1 MMRILLGL
9 ILALFPLSGNA
20 SFVSSQDD
28 GPATRTDD
36 LTEDERILHVLSRFT
51 LGATPELVA
60 EVRRKGI
67 DRWLKKQFA
76 GQLSESEQ
84 YQGYADR
91 LKTLKMSREE
101 IAAEYHV
108 YPGGKPS
115 PEERKQFL
123 RRTRIPMSE
132 MKSWIFLRAV
142 YGNNHLREVSSDFF
156 RNHFSVS
163 TEKGAVKAL
172 VVDWEREI
180 IYGQA
185 LGNFGDMLE
194 ATAKHPA
201 MLHYLDNEL
210 SRKPATAAELK
221 KLAMRV
227 RRRTGSKERAE
238 EQVDIASQ
246 RGLNENYARELLELH
261 TLGVDNYYRQ
271 ADVLNLAKILTGWS
285 TKKNRP
291 RTGKAPE
298 TGFNFYDHLH
308 CDGDKP
314 FLGGVI
320 RENRRNPIAE
330 GEKALE
336 ILKTHEGTAHYL
348 SWKLCRYFVNDDPDR
363 EMVGRVAGVF
373 SKTGGDLPKVFGA
386 IVNDPG
392 FFSRKNYRAKFKRP
406 TEFVVSALRVTKAE
420 VAGSSDVGR
429 IRGRGATIASHLS
442 SMNEQLYRCADPTGY
457 YDQAEAWRDPGA
469 LAIRWNFA
477 SDLVAGE
484 ISGFRIPSSFY
495 KSLPENDRKAWK
507 DILVKKI
514 LPVTG
519 VSRVVSKKMDEV
531 IMPYLEQKSRISGIR
546 LRRAIVA
553 MLLGSPEFQK
563 Q

>member
-1 MMRILLGL
+1 MRILLGL

-67 DRWLKKQFA
+67 DRWLKKQFT

-246 RGLNENYARELLELH
+246 RGLNENY
-261 TLGVDNYYRQ
+261 
-271 ADVLNLAKILTGWS
+271 
-285 TKKNRP
+285 
-291 RTGKAPE
+291 
-298 TGFNFYDHLH
+298 
-308 CDGDKP
+308 
-314 FLGGVI
+314 
-320 RENRRNPIAE
+320 
-330 GEKALE
+330 
-336 ILKTHEGTAHYL
+336 
-348 SWKLCRYFVNDDPDR
+348 DR
-363 EMVGRVAGVF
+363 
-373 SKTGGDLPKVFGA
+373 
-386 IVNDPG
+386 
-392 FFSRKNYRAKFKRP
+392 
-406 TEFVVSALRVTKAE
+406 
-420 VAGSSDVGR
+420 
-429 IRGRGATIASHLS
+429 
-442 SMNEQLYRCADPTGY
+442 
-457 YDQAEAWRDPGA
+457 
-469 LAIRWNFA
+469 
-477 SDLVAGE
+477 
-484 ISGFRIPSSFY
+484 
-495 KSLPENDRKAWK
+495 
-507 DILVKKI
+507 
-514 LPVTG
+514 
-519 VSRVVSKKMDEV
+519 
-531 IMPYLEQKSRISGIR
+531 
-546 LRRAIVA
+546 
-553 MLLGSPEFQK
+553 
-563 Q
+563 